1 MKTSIV
7 KDLLDLGDAFEQ
19 AYPDS
24 AHQTTALFLAWASN
38 REVSLPVASSEPPF
52 SYYSPDV
59 PVTQT
64 YLAHLITSL
73 YYYFR
78 LYVKKAFDKAP
89 LLTFDDFIALATLA
103 QEGSMIKTDLVEATI
118 NEKTSGMLVI
128 KRLIDNGFVRQTDGD
143 DDKRTL
149 PLTITETGRA
159 ALEMFQPAMNEAT
172 ALLKGDLTE
181 AEQYQIIG
189 LLARLRAFHHPIYQA
204 HLSHKDRPLAELA
217 RLGV

>member
-1 MKTSIV
+1 MKTAIV

-19 AYPDS
+19 TYPDP
-24 AHQTTALFLAWASN
+24 AHQTTAHFLAWASN
-38 REVSLPVASSEPPF
+38 REAPVPVVSTEPAIT
-52 SYYSPDV
+52 YYSPDV

-64 YLAHLITSL
+64 YLAHLITNL
-73 YYYFR
+73 YHYFR
-78 LYVKKAFDKAP
+78 LYVKKAFEHAP
-89 LLTFDDFIALATLA
+89 LLAFDDFIALALLA

-128 KRLIDNGFVRQTDGD
+128 KRLIDNGFVEQTDGG
-143 DDKRTL
+143 DDKRTR

-172 ALLKGDLTE
+172 TLLKGDLTK
-181 AEQYQIIG
+181 AEQHQVIG